1 MFSGGFFD
9 FSVLVMTM
17 MKMTSLSVSVP
28 WMATVLAVP
37 EGEIVTE
44 ICQLLLPSAALCLQG
59 HVQWEGGVVGGDDV
73 DGQYQYQVAD
83 VPPVPC

>member
-17 MKMTSLSVSVP
+17 MMMTSPLVSLP
-28 WMATVLAVP
+28 RMATVLADP
-37 EGEIVTE
+37 EAEIVTE
-44 ICQLLLPSAALCLQG
+44 ICQLLLSSAALCLQG
-59 HVQWEGGVVGGDDV
+59 HLHGEGGLVGSEDD
-73 DGQYQYQVAD
+73 DGQYEYQVVD